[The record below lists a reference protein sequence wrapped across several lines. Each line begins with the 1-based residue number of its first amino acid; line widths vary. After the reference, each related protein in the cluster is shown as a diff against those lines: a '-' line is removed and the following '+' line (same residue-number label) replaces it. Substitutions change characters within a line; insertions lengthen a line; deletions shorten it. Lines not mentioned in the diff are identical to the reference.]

1 MQKYQVIEHF
11 DHCQPP
17 VERIRIVEA
26 SGPMEAIR
34 SRPFWKHASR
44 FTSVDGGVSLYTQD
58 RDGVNG
64 CKSTPAISSEVFV
77 IRRGSAEISRHK
89 TEKAARAAWHKLVYN
104 SKNPAAFSVVKE
116 ENGPVDLAVCRG
128 CGYEREGGEAPE
140 TCPECGHLDFE
151 I

>member
-26 SGPMEAIR
+26 SGPMEA
-34 SRPFWKHASR
+34 
-44 FTSVDGGVSLYTQD
+44 
-58 RDGVNG
+58 
-64 CKSTPAISSEVFV
+64 PAISSEVFV

-116 ENGPVDLAVCRG
+116 ENGPVDWAVCRG